1 MNAKISPLFLTGHVA
16 NSDTASE
23 IERFIEEQVRHQCAR
38 FLLAQRG
45 ETFHPLNDW
54 LVEGMLDARSL
65 AAKIHGEALREAQEV
80 RESSVYGVFAFHAN
94 STVPVGRILFR
105 IEVESSGLA
114 VANKPDD
121 KGVIAM
127 LMGHADSFARLSL
140 GNARETVEQYH
151 SLLAREHE
159 QSTRLLERANAR
171 IRVLEEREVEFLEL
185 REKFQNHVLE
195 QSLVLEEQR
204 GRNES
209 RKRSDD
215 RKDDMRKFA
224 MERLAPLLPFV
235 VAKLTGGGLSP
246 ANETAGAGAA
256 GAGPAPAAAATAVG
270 TLGDQLVDGL
280 VETMTAE
287 QAKEIA
293 SLLTPQQ
300 QVLFIQLYE
309 MSLGRLQQKYSA
321 PHGGSASA
329 VGAPAASPSSTRPSP
344 AEAAASASPDPN
356 PQAPPSDGASAV

>member
-1 MNAKISPLFLTGHVA
+1 MNAKISPLFVTGHVE
-16 NSDTASE
+16 STDTVSE
-23 IERFIEEQVRHQCAR
+23 IERFIEEQMRHQCAR

-54 LVEGMLDARSL
+54 LVEEMVDARSL
-65 AAKIHGEALREAQEV
+65 AMKIHGEALREANEV

-94 STVPVGRILFR
+94 STVPVGRTLFR

-114 VANKPDD
+114 ATNKPDD

-140 GNARETVEQYH
+140 GNSRETVEQYH
-151 SLLAREHE
+151 ALLAKEHE
-159 QSTRLLERANAR
+159 QSTRMLDRANAR

-185 REKFQNHVLE
+185 REKFQMHVLE

-204 GRNES
+204 GINES

-235 VAKLTGGGLSP
+235 VAKLTGGANP
-246 ANETAGAGAA
+246 ANETAGASAA
-256 GAGPAPAAAATAVG
+256 GAGSAPVAAATAG
-270 TLGDQLVDGL
+270 NIGDQLVDGL
-280 VETMTAE
+280 VETMTPD

-309 MSLGRLQQKYSA
+309 MSLGRLQQKYGA
-321 PHGGSASA
+321 AQGGSAPA
-329 VGAPAASPSSTRPSP
+329 AEAPAASPSSPRPSP
-344 AEAAASASPDPN
+344 TEAAASAPPDPN
-356 PQAPPSDGASAV
+356 PQAPSTDTASAV

>member
-1 MNAKISPLFLTGHVA
+1 MNAKISPLFVTGHVE
-16 NSDTASE
+16 STDTVSE
-23 IERFIEEQVRHQCAR
+23 IERFIEEQMRHQCAR

-65 AAKIHGEALREAQEV
+65 AMKIHGEALREANEV

-105 IEVESSGLA
+105 IEVQSSGLA
-114 VANKPDD
+114 AANKPDE

-235 VAKLTGGGLSP
+235 VAKLTGGASP
-246 ANETAGAGAA
+246 ANETAGAGAGAA
-256 GAGPAPAAAATAVG
+256 GAGPAPAAAATSG
-270 TLGDQLVDGL
+270 NIGDQLVDGL
-280 VETMTAE
+280 VETMTSD

-309 MSLGRLQQKYSA
+309 MSLGRLQQRYGD
-321 PHGGSASA
+321 PQGGSAPA
-329 VGAPAASPSSTRPSP
+329 AETPAASSSPRPSP
-344 AEAAASASPDPN
+344 AASAAADPN